1 MAGMKWSW
9 WIAIARRHNRP
20 HPRPAPPYSLRGPSL
35 PSPTRSSASLP
46 TTSSPSMP
54 IARFPMTLSTPSSTT
69 TFSSTPSPSPLTT
82 TSPDWAR
89 DAEWED
95 GAEGDD
101 DEEDSEKTTPVTM
114 VVMRRA
120 VDPVT
125 RRRSGEDLIP
135 SSSSSMRTRIHRWQP
150 WLGRERRRGR
160 PTTRHPSFAHWP
172 RRAHLSIAC
181 RCFTL
186 PAVGRRSP
194 RSTPLAYS
202 GRCRSAPSAA
212 HMPKGEGRERS
223 GAVATLLPASL
234 HWLASRPGRLLR
246 PVALPTFL
254 LGERG

>member
-35 PSPTRSSASLP
+35 PPPTRSSASLP

-54 IARFPMTLSTPSSTT
+54 IARSPRTLSTPSSTT

-114 VVMRRA
+114 AVMRCA

-181 RCFTL
+181 RCFHL
-186 PAVGRRSP
+186 PVGR
-194 RSTPLAYS
+194 
-202 GRCRSAPSAA
+202 
-212 HMPKGEGRERS
+212 
-223 GAVATLLPASL
+223 
-234 HWLASRPGRLLR
+234 
-246 PVALPTFL
+246 LPTPPGL
-254 LGERG
+254 LAPLSPLPPTCRKGKGERGVERSPPFSLLRFTSSLRTPAGCSILSLCPPSCWEREDREDR